1 MLLDSWTRFT
11 TPASGVRLH
20 SMGRKSMPCESSDC
34 RVLCPT
40 EYTEYA
46 CRALTDTGMCR
57 LALSDE
63 DKVVRDWFGAE
74 LQATG
79 CEVSVD
85 QMGNMFGIRSGN
97 HIGAPTVAGSHLDT
111 QPTGGR
117 YDGILGVMA
126 ALEALRTLRDAG
138 HRTEYPVGA
147 VNWTK

>member
-85 QMGNMFGIRSGN
+85 QMGNMDTKWEPHRSSDSSRF
-97 HIGAPTVAGSHLDT
+97 APRHAAYGGTVRWDL
-111 QPTGGR
+111 GGH
-117 YDGILGVMA
+117 GCS
-126 ALEALRTLRDAG
+126 
-138 HRTEYPVGA
+138 
-147 VNWTK
+147 